1 MGQVMEYGVL
11 EYSRWLGR
19 RKTKKLGYERG
30 NDKTTSTV
38 GHFLT
43 LLL

>member
-1 MGQVMEYGVL
+1 MKCDVPQSPQWIGK
-11 EYSRWLGR
+11 

-43 LLL
+43 LFL